1 MNFVTDTEKLNYL
14 IGTINGIIDISKD
27 AESQEMKNLGN
38 VLKKVLREV
47 E

>member
-1 MNFVTDTEKLNYL
+1 MNLETDTEKLNYL

-27 AESQEMKNLGN
+27 AESQEMKHLGKI
-38 VLKKVLREV
+38 LKKVLREV